1 MEEELK
7 VPFSAPLNKLDTEA
21 QTYGCR
27 ANNSDFWANNFIQDV
42 CVFNSKGYIIW
53 RKPSRAWRKQL
64 QVVLILLQIVNS

>member
-42 CVFNSKGYIIW
+42 CVDEFSLNLIVF
-53 RKPSRAWRKQL
+53 QDFE
-64 QVVLILLQIVNS
+64 VLFQPHLFSSDHMVHLA

>member
-53 RKPSRAWRKQL
+53 RKPSRA
-64 QVVLILLQIVNS
+64 

>member
-21 QTYGCR
+21 QTYGYR

-53 RKPSRAWRKQL
+53 RKPSRAWRKQFIKL
-64 QVVLILLQIVNS
+64 SGGAQ